1 MPCRLTSDKGSS
13 LISKLIEDFTALV
26 GTEHVKALATSKE
39 EMAIVERLNREVMR
53 HLRNI
58 VFDRQL
64 YDNWSLMLPFTN
76 RILNSTIHSS
86 TGMSPAEIIFGSSL
100 SLNRGILAPLM
111 EKEMDTKSISRICG
125 LLNKLSLE
133 RHEPIFKRRI
143 LNISSRR
150 TRRTITR

>member
-1 MPCRLTSDKGSS
+1 
-13 LISKLIEDFTALV
+13 
-26 GTEHVKALATSKE
+26 
-39 EMAIVERLNREVMR
+39 MAIVERLNREVMR

-76 RILNSTIHSS
+76 RILNSMIHSS

-111 EKEMDTKSISRICG
+111 EKEMDSLRKTCTYKEYVTISKLIEDFTA
-125 LLNKLSLE
+125 LLGTEHVKALATSKEEMAIGE
-133 RHEPIFKRRI
+133 R
-143 LNISSRR
+143 LNREVMRHLRNIV
-150 TRRTITR
+150 

>member
-1 MPCRLTSDKGSS
+1 M
-13 LISKLIEDFTALV
+13 ISKLIEDFTALV

-39 EMAIVERLNREVMR
+39 EMPIVERLNREVMR

-64 YDNWSLMLPFTN
+64 YYNWSLMLPFTN

-86 TGMSPAEIIFGSSL
+86 TGMSPAEIVFGSSL

-111 EKEMDTKSISRICG
+111 EKEMDTLRKTC
-125 LLNKLSLE
+125 
-133 RHEPIFKRRI
+133 
-143 LNISSRR
+143 
-150 TRRTITR
+150 T